1 MPRTTEKP
9 TVTVGNGQP
18 IALMSAAYCDE
29 MRMRRPQCPQC
40 GRQWYRI
47 PAGQRAEC
55 ACGYFGLQEC
65 TGDYYVEPCFIEF
78 AWQVYER
85 DFAPL
90 IAPMHL
96 VSDLVCLTI
105 HMLKQGNSWTD
116 ICDGCKFSSHELE
129 SLSRAVPRDYIKLHF
144 SAGQIYWSNDR
155 RTVNI
160 NPRKFACEG
169 SPQ

>member
-78 AWQVYER
+78 AWQVYT
-85 DFAPL
+85 P
-90 IAPMHL
+90 
-96 VSDLVCLTI
+96 
-105 HMLKQGNSWTD
+105 
-116 ICDGCKFSSHELE
+116 SSP
-129 SLSRAVPRDYIKLHF
+129 RA
-144 SAGQIYWSNDR
+144 
-155 RTVNI
+155 T
-160 NPRKFACEG
+160 CG
-169 SPQ
+169 SPVQLSSTPSSTFAMHIEHCTKRRPRRLRPRRATTQSNAWSITRTASRGRSQTGSASTCSAVKMPYSTFAHATP